1 MICFLL
7 PHILLLVHAA
17 SKIIGRT
24 ELTNLPTKNNMR
36 VTHDKFHIDDSC
48 CFLLLF
54 GSNFSSIRISYFEMK
69 SLITTNER
77 GGNQLVDGQRASNS
91 IEAFI
96 AGKQNCPLP
105 SIKLRLRIIMTHRSP
120 NALETKCLLRRFI
133 QSNWT
138 KQRIV
143 QQKKKSV
150 RFNIT
155 ITSYHIFVLVQQTT
169 GVPKAIVRDT
179 FRYIT
184 MAGALCYMHNICMY
198 MANAHA
204 PIE

>member
-1 MICFLL
+1 MWRKQPKFIRNEIYNPIQSLSLMKWFVFFFLL

-77 GGNQLVDGQRASNS
+77 GGQSIGRWSKSKQFHWSIYSWQTKLSVAINQIAIANYNDAPFTECIGNKMLIASFYPV
-91 IEAFI
+91 ELDQA
-96 AGKQNCPLP
+96 AYC
-105 SIKLRLRIIMTHRSP
+105 T
-120 NALETKCLLRRFI
+120 A
-133 QSNWT
+133 
-138 KQRIV
+138 
-143 QQKKKSV
+143 KKKAYV
-150 RFNIT
+150 LILQLHH
-155 ITSYHIFVLVQQTT
+155 ITSSFWSNKQLGYRRQ
-169 GVPKAIVRDT
+169 
-179 FRYIT
+179 
-184 MAGALCYMHNICMY
+184 
-198 MANAHA
+198 
-204 PIE
+204 